1 LQVSGLLLR
10 LFMHRKKK
18 YIDGRWQLTIKAYV
32 SDQSEEEE
40 KLFMLENGIVHTPSI
55 FKYK

>member
-1 LQVSGLLLR
+1 
-10 LFMHRKKK
+10 MHRKKK